1 MLQPALFML
10 LVAVI
15 LLVAA
20 AVERDN
26 DNK

>member
-20 AVERDN
+20 AGERDN